1 MSGVCTAEQRG
12 TQGAEGP
19 QGGRFG
25 TSRRG
30 VAAGRDGET
39 GGGRAEVRIARGGEA
54 LRSGRGRLAVARLGA
69 GTWRG
74 KGVSGA
80 EWEGGEVRRDR
91 GAKQARARRGSGVE
105 PVNHD
110 GHARVAV
117 RIANGIVRRDSG
129 AGGLCRRVVS
139 VTGVTCR
146 IRRVVPCRHDAS
158 CMDAACLNIFA
169 V

>member
-1 MSGVCTAEQRG
+1 M
-12 TQGAEGP
+12 
-19 QGGRFG
+19 
-25 TSRRG
+25 
-30 VAAGRDGET
+30 
-39 GGGRAEVRIARGGEA
+39 
-54 LRSGRGRLAVARLGA
+54 AVARLGA

-110 GHARVAV
+110 GRARVAV
-117 RIANGIVRRDSG
+117 RIANGIVRRDGG

-139 VTGVTCR
+139 VTVVTCR

-158 CMDAACLNIFA
+158 CMDATCLNVFA

>member
-1 MSGVCTAEQRG
+1 MHCG
-12 TQGAEGP
+12 TTRDAGCRRP

-30 VAAGRDGET
+30 VAAGGMAKQ
-39 GGGRAEVRIARGGEA
+39 GGSGQRRGSRAGGDAWRLRG
-54 LRSGRGRLAVARLGA
+54 VGA

-110 GHARVAV
+110 GRARVAV
-117 RIANGIVRRDSG
+117 RIANGIVRRDGG

-139 VTGVTCR
+139 VTVVTCR

-158 CMDAACLNIFA
+158 CMDATCLNIFA

>member
-1 MSGVCTAEQRG
+1 MHCG
-12 TQGAEGP
+12 TTRDAGCRRPA
-19 QGGRFG
+19 GGRFG

-39 GGGRAEVRIARGGEA
+39 GGSGQRCGSRAAGKRCGAGGDAWRLRG
-54 LRSGRGRLAVARLGA
+54 VGA

-80 EWEGGEVRRDR
+80 EWEGGEGRRDR

-117 RIANGIVRRDSG
+117 RIANGIVRRDGG

-139 VTGVTCR
+139 VTVVTCR